1 MFGSDNDGTTAAQRE
16 SFAGGKK
23 PKKAYE
29 NDFGMLN
36 KDRVTGA
43 AMDPTV
49 NENSTAGVA
58 QQRLRRMLSK
68 GGYKFGDQA
77 KRAGFQ
83 FGDDDK

>member
-1 MFGSDNDGTTAAQRE
+1 MFGQDNDSTTAVQRE

-36 KDRVTGA
+36 KDRVTSA

-58 QQRLRRMLSK
+58 RQRLRRILSR
-68 GGYKFGDQA
+68 GGYKFGDQEQ
-77 KRAGFQ
+77 KAGFQ
-83 FGDDDK
+83 FGDEK

>member
-1 MFGSDNDGTTAAQRE
+1 MFGQDNDSTMAVQKE
-16 SFAGGKK
+16 SYAGKK
-23 PKKAYE
+23 PKKSYE
-29 NDFGMLN
+29 NDFGLLR

-43 AMDPTV
+43 ALDPTV